1 MHGFPRARRVRLP
14 EHLGA
19 LGSDIAAIELSV
31 HEAGTG
37 PSVVMCHGFPELAY
51 SWHHQL
57 ATLAEGGFRAIV
69 PDMRGYG
76 ASDSPDAVEAYDL
89 EHLTADMVG
98 LLDALDIEKAVF
110 AGHDWGGF
118 VAWAMPVLYP
128 ERTLGA
134 IGVNTPNF
142 PFPTTTLYRS
152 LVDADDKMYILWFQ
166 EPDVAERFL
175 DERTRIVFEKLMRR
189 AVPLEET
196 LAQAERDGVDLN
208 PFLRIDAL
216 GLLGEPLLTPVELDY
231 YTRAYQNAGFRGGIN
246 WYRNIDRNAERLP
259 GVGTTKLRLPSLM
272 ITAEWDPALTPA
284 LAAGMPTIC
293 SDLEM
298 HMIERCGHWTQQEKP
313 EELSGL
319 MLDWLTRRFGT
330 LEDRR

>member
-1 MHGFPRARRVRLP
+1 MKAFPLARRVRLP

-19 LGSDIAAIELSV
+19 RGSHIAAIELSV

-37 PSVVMCHGFPELAY
+37 PAVVMCHGFPELAY
-51 SWHHQL
+51 SWRHQMV
-57 ATLAEGGFRAIV
+57 TVSEGGFRAIV

-76 ASDSPDAVEAYDL
+76 ASDAPDAIEDYDL

-98 LLDALDIEKAVF
+98 LLDALDIEKAVI

-128 ERTLGA
+128 ERTLGV

-142 PFPTTTLYRS
+142 PFPTTARHRS
-152 LVDADDKMYILWFQ
+152 LVDDDDKMYILWFQ
-166 EPDVAERFL
+166 EPGVAESFL
-175 DERTRIVFEKLMRR
+175 EERTRIVFEKLMRR
-189 AVPLEET
+189 GVAPDQA
-196 LAQAERDGVDLN
+196 LAQAKRDGVDFN
-208 PFLRIDAL
+208 PFLRIDAI
-216 GLLGEPLLTPVELDY
+216 GAIGEQLLTPTELDY
-231 YTRAYQNAGFRGGIN
+231 YTHAYQNAGFRGGIN

-259 GVGTTKLRLPSLM
+259 EVGTTELHLPSLM
-272 ITAEWDPALTPA
+272 ITAEWDPALRPA
-284 LAAGMPTIC
+284 LAAGMPDIC

-298 HMIERCGHWTQQEKP
+298 HMIEGCGHWTQQEKP

-319 MLDWLTRRFGT
+319 MLDWLTRRFGRT
-330 LEDRR
+330 G

>member
-142 PFPTTTLYRS
+142 PFPTTEIYRS
-152 LVDADDKMYILWFQ
+152 LGDAEADEKMYTLWFQ
-166 EPDVAERFL
+166 KPGVAESFL
-175 DERTRIVFEKLMRR
+175 DQRTRIVFEKLMRR
-189 AVPLEET
+189 AVPLE
-196 LAQAERDGVDLN
+196 
-208 PFLRIDAL
+208 
-216 GLLGEPLLTPVELDY
+216 
-231 YTRAYQNAGFRGGIN
+231 
-246 WYRNIDRNAERLP
+246 
-259 GVGTTKLRLPSLM
+259 
-272 ITAEWDPALTPA
+272 
-284 LAAGMPTIC
+284 
-293 SDLEM
+293 
-298 HMIERCGHWTQQEKP
+298 
-313 EELSGL
+313 
-319 MLDWLTRRFGT
+319 
-330 LEDRR
+330 